1 LYHNADDKGEKT
13 DQESSDGNM
22 CDVKKVR
29 LLNAEGL
36 AALETALLYV
46 EEQKQETSTEF

>member
-1 LYHNADDKGEKT
+1 MD
-13 DQESSDGNM
+13 
-22 CDVKKVR
+22 DVKEVK

-46 EEQKQETSTEF
+46 EEQKQRTTTEVLKKKKML

>member
-1 LYHNADDKGEKT
+1 MG
-13 DQESSDGNM
+13 
-22 CDVKKVR
+22 DVMEGR

-46 EEQKQETSTEF
+46 EEQKQAASTEVLKKMV